1 MSLVQINDN
10 WWINTTNIRA
20 VNLTSERNSDQYY
33 QYYVTVYLANGN
45 EVNVNFDKKDQALEL
60 IERLAS

>member
-33 QYYVTVYLANGN
+33 QYSVTVYLANGN